1 MYMKD
6 LSTFNYKGKAIFLMD
21 VSHFRLHERAEFK
34 KIVDHAKKVIQG
46 QPLKSV
52 FIITDITDT
61 NFDTDIVATFKD
73 YAKHNN
79 PYIKASALVGLSGM
93 QKVIFYAVK
102 TFTGRDFYI
111 AKDFSDAQEW
121 LIRQ

>member
-1 MYMKD
+1 MKEI
-6 LSTFNYKGKAIFLMD
+6 STFNFNGKEIFLMD

-34 KIVDHAKKVIQG
+34 KIVKDANKVIQG

-52 FIITDITDT
+52 LIITDITDT
-61 NFDTDIVATFKD
+61 NFDTDIVQTFKE

-111 AKDFSDAQEW
+111 AKNFEDAQEW
-121 LIRQ
+121 LLRQ

>member
-1 MYMKD
+1 MKEI
-6 LSTFNYKGKAIFLMD
+6 STVTYNGKEIFLMD
-21 VSHFRLHERAEFK
+21 VSHFRLPERVAFK
-34 KIVDHAKKVIQG
+34 RHVDHAKKVIQG

-52 FIITDITDT
+52 LIITDITDT
-61 NFDTDIVATFKD
+61 NFDTDIVKTFKE

-111 AKDFSDAQEW
+111 AKNFADAQEW
-121 LIRQ
+121 LVRQ